1 MSGTQTIS
9 PSEQRITGLNT
20 PLPVLRRILFF
31 ALVAVSTLAGAGLML
46 DILRANGLLPL
57 EMALLFLFAISFAW
71 IVYSFWSAFLGF
83 VLNLFQLDPLTLRVL
98 VPPDEDGNTH
108 VGVRTAVVMPV
119 YNEDSDRVLAGFECN
134 LRSLQRTGQLAQFDF
149 YLLSDSQDPDII
161 ETESVGWQALQNR
174 LGALGRHAFYRRRS
188 RNHRRKVGNLDDFCQ
203 RWGSQ
208 YENMIVLDADSI
220 MTGQCM
226 LELVHAMTENP
237 ALGLVQTVPLPIR
250 QQTLFGRFL
259 QFAGTLYSPMLATG
273 LAFWQTDTANYWGHN
288 AIIRIA
294 PFMQHCT
301 LPNLRHRH
309 GPFSGE
315 ILSHDFVEAALLRR
329 AGWQVVLR
337 ADIVGSYEELPGNIV
352 DYAVRDRRWAQG
364 NIQHLALLGS
374 TGFKFINRLHLF
386 FGAIAY
392 ISSLIWMLML
402 GLSSVDAVQR
412 ALSSNQFF
420 SQQYQLFPEW
430 QISKSDQII
439 SLFVL
444 TAALLFLPKIMGLL
458 IGLLRNSHDFG
469 GRVRLL
475 VGATL
480 EAVFAVLIAPLMM
493 MFHSYFVVGILLG
506 GKVSWNA
513 QPREGR
519 SLSWR
524 ETLTKTGPL
533 SILAVIWGSITYLY
547 SPLFFWWLSPVL
559 VGLVLS
565 APLVRFSSGEQ
576 FSRWLQKFGLLAIPA
591 EVSSKP
597 ELGFLSWRL
606 GLPSPDLYRA
616 TLPVIAGTPRP
627 INA

>member
-1 MSGTQTIS
+1 MSGTQAIS
-9 PSEQRITGLNT
+9 PSEAHAVELNT
-20 PLPVLRRILFF
+20 PVPVLRRILFF
-31 ALVAVSTLAGAGLML
+31 ALVSVSTLAGGDLML
-46 DILRANGLLPL
+46 DILRPNGLVPL
-57 EMALLFLFAISFAW
+57 EIALLCLFTVSFAW

-83 VLNLFQLDPLTLRVL
+83 VLNLFRLDPLTLRPL
-98 VPPDEDGNTH
+98 KPLNKDNRIALTA
-108 VGVRTAVVMPV
+108 RTAVVMPV
-119 YNEDSDRVLAGFECN
+119 YNEDTDRVLAGFEVN
-134 LRSLQRTGQLAQFDF
+134 LRSLQRTGQLAHFDF
-149 YLLSDSQDPDII
+149 YLLSDTQDPDIV
-161 ETESVGWQALQNR
+161 EAELNGWQAMKQR
-174 LGALGRHAFYRRRS
+174 IGDLGNHAFYRRRA
-188 RNHRRKVGNLDDFCQ
+188 RNHGRKVGNLNDFCE

-208 YENMIVLDADSI
+208 YEHMIVLDADSI
-220 MTGQCM
+220 MTGRCM

-273 LAFWQTDTANYWGHN
+273 MAFWQTDTANYWGHN

-301 LPNLRHRH
+301 LPRMRHRR

-329 AGWQVVLR
+329 AGWQVILR
-337 ADIVGSYEELPGNIV
+337 ADIAGSYEELPGNIL

-374 TGFKFINRLHLF
+374 PGFKFVSRLHLF
-386 FGAIAY
+386 FGAVAY

-420 SQQYQLFPEW
+420 SQQYQLFPDW

-444 TAALLFLPKIMGLL
+444 TAALLFLPKIMGLV
-458 IGLLRNSHDFG
+458 IGLQQNSHDFG
-469 GRVRLL
+469 GRFRLL
-475 VGATL
+475 ISAIL

-493 MFHSYFVVGILLG
+493 VFHSYFVVGILLG

-533 SILAVIWGSITYLY
+533 SILAALWGSATYIY

-565 APLVRFSSGEQ
+565 APLVRISSGVQ
-576 FSRWLQKFGLLAIPA
+576 FSNWLNRFGLLAIPA
-591 EVSSKP
+591 EIRSRP
-597 ELGFLSWRL
+597 EFRFLSWRL
-606 GLPSPDLYRA
+606 DKSERKPA
-616 TLPVIAGTPRP
+616 TYASSLHVVV
-627 INA
+627 